1 MLSPIAVATSW
12 SFQIRFRGLTVHAE
26 EDQSYAK
33 SSLGPKTEEK
43 QGISKVLGVQWD
55 VGQDNFQLDI
65 GDVALMIEDSE
76 PTKRSVVSISARFFD
91 PLGIISPV
99 TVLFKIFC
107 QKLCEAKVGWD
118 ERHHLES

>member
-55 VGQDNFQLDI
+55 VGQDKFQLDI

-76 PTKRSVVSISARFFD
+76 PTKRSVVSISARFFRSTWD
-91 PLGIISPV
+91 YFPGDCPVQDILSETLRGKGGLG
-99 TVLFKIFC
+99 
-107 QKLCEAKVGWD
+107 
-118 ERHHLES
+118 

>member
-1 MLSPIAVATSW
+1 MSKFVTNSEKLR
-12 SFQIRFRGLTVHAE
+12 QLIREESSSGGGETGEPVHAE

-55 VGQDNFQLDI
+55 VGQDKFQLDI

-107 QKLCEAKVGWD
+107 QKLC
-118 ERHHLES
+118 